1 MKAVSQSDLEEIGY
15 NLILGNCYH
24 LLERP
29 GLDVFQDLGGL
40 HKFMSWDRA
49 ILTDSGGY
57 QAFSLSEYSKP
68 SEDGVQIK
76 SLLNGTRYFFSPEF
90 VVEMQRTY
98 GSDILMPIDD
108 CAPYP
113 ASRQRLEDALQR
125 THRWLDR
132 SKQHWLELEM
142 QDNQSL
148 FSIVQGG
155 VDLELRKESAMR
167 AADLELPGNAIG
179 GLSVGEKGAEFR
191 ESLQVAC
198 ENLPQD
204 RPRYLM
210 GVGSVREIIDA
221 VKLGVDMFD
230 CVLPT
235 RNARNGQALTWQGKL
250 NLRNQRFA
258 TDSAPIDESC
268 NCKVCQRYS
277 RAYLRHLHKTDEIL
291 ASMLTS
297 YHNLYFIRS
306 LMTKLQ
312 ESIQLGQW
320 DPIIDQVYENY
331 A

>member
-1 MKAVSQSDLEEIGY
+1 M
-15 NLILGNCYH
+15 
-24 LLERP
+24 
-29 GLDVFQDLGGL
+29 GL
-40 HKFMSWDRA
+40 A
-49 ILTDSGGY
+49 I
-57 QAFSLSEYSKP
+57 FSL
-68 SEDGVQIK
+68 
-76 SLLNGTRYFFSPEF
+76 REF

-132 SKQHWLELEM
+132 SKQHWLKLEM

-198 ENLPQD
+198 ENLP
-204 RPRYLM
+204 P
-210 GVGSVREIIDA
+210 GS
-221 VKLGVDMFD
+221 
-230 CVLPT
+230 
-235 RNARNGQALTWQGKL
+235 
-250 NLRNQRFA
+250 
-258 TDSAPIDESC
+258 
-268 NCKVCQRYS
+268 
-277 RAYLRHLHKTDEIL
+277 
-291 ASMLTS
+291 ASIPDGS
-297 YHNLYFIRS
+297 WFC
-306 LMTKLQ
+306 
-312 ESIQLGQW
+312 
-320 DPIIDQVYENY
+320 